1 MISQF
6 AKELIDAMPD
16 IPSPLGNLT
25 KKMTTQTESE
35 EQRRIRDLE
44 KVVAALR
51 QENRELCRNNE
62 LFFATSSEH
71 MSLVDRG
78 YVYLAVSDAY
88 LTAHNLRREE
98 IIGHGVAE
106 MLGRKIFDKKIKARL
121 DQCLAGREV
130 RYQDWFEFAG
140 IGRRFMDVIY
150 HPVFAADGAVSGVVV
165 NSRDITELK
174 EAYQQLATANDRLEQ
189 RVAERTSALA
199 EANALLEEKIA
210 EQKRA
215 KQSLRQSEEG
225 FRHLFYAI
233 PDAVVI
239 SRLRDGLIRDV
250 NDGFFAFTGYSREE
264 ALGKTTLSL
273 GLWAGSADRRRIR
286 DLLEQHGTVHNLE
299 VEFRRQ
305 DGRRITALVSAVVI
319 ALDDESHILCVV
331 RDISLLKETENNLLV
346 ARQKA
351 EEAGRA
357 KSAFLANVSHEVRT
371 PLNAIIGFTEIIKDG
386 MAGPVTS
393 DQLAF
398 LGDILASSYR
408 LLKLIIDILDLSQLE
423 AGRKDIKPE
432 RCDPVLLFDAW
443 LEPFIKQTA
452 EKGIALYTE
461 IDPCLDVMTSDP
473 RLVEK
478 VVRELLGNAC
488 KFTPSGGAVGI
499 SAGREKQELR
509 VTVWDTG
516 IGMTEAQQE
525 RLFLPFQQGELS
537 LNKQY
542 EGVGLGLVLCRRF
555 LEMLGGRIQVESA
568 VGEGSRF
575 TVFIPDMAT
584 AGKDTTPPGEPRE
597 EGNDK
602 K

>member
-1 MISQF
+1 
-6 AKELIDAMPD
+6 
-16 IPSPLGNLT
+16 
-25 KKMTTQTESE
+25 MTTQTESE
-35 EQRRIRDLE
+35 KQRRIRDPE
-44 KVVAALR
+44 EEIAALR
-51 QENRELCRNNE
+51 QENRELRRNNE
-62 LFFATSSEH
+62 LFFANSSEH

-78 YVYLAVSDAY
+78 YVYLAVNDAY

-106 MLGRKIFDKKIKARL
+106 MLGRKIFEKQIKARM
-121 DQCLAGREV
+121 DECLAGREV
-130 RYQDWFEFAG
+130 RYQGWFEFAG

-189 RVAERTSALA
+189 RVAERTSDLA
-199 EANALLEEKIA
+199 EANALLEEEIA
-210 EQKRA
+210 EHRRD
-215 KQSLRQSEEG
+215 KQSLRQSEEW

-250 NDGFFAFTGYSREE
+250 NHGFSVFTGYSREE

-273 GLWAGSADRRRIR
+273 GLWVDPADRRRMR
-286 DLLEQHGTVHNLE
+286 ELLEQNGTVHNLE
-299 VEFRRQ
+299 VEIRRR
-305 DGRRITALVSAVVI
+305 DGQPATVHMSAAVI
-319 ALDDESHILCVV
+319 ALQDEAYILSLAH
-331 RDISLLKETENNLLV
+331 DISLRKEVERNLRIT
-346 ARQKA
+346 RQKA
-351 EEAGRA
+351 EEAGQA

-398 LGDILASSYR
+398 LGDILASGYR

-423 AGRKDIKPE
+423 AGSKDIMPE
-432 RCDPVLLFDAW
+432 RCDPVLLFEAW
-443 LEPFIKQTA
+443 LESFRKQTA

-461 IDPCLDVMTSDP
+461 IDPCLGVMTSDP

-499 SAGREKQELR
+499 SAGREKEELR

-516 IGMTEAQQE
+516 IGMTEAQLE

-555 LEMLGGRIQVESA
+555 LAMLGGRMQVESTI
-568 VGEGSRF
+568 GEGSRF
-575 TVFIPDMAT
+575 TFFIPDMA
-584 AGKDTTPPGEPRE
+584 AAEEVATPPGEPRE
-597 EGNDK
+597 DANDK